1 MANDRWPGPG
11 DDAWRERDE
20 PGAAPGGEGEAETL
34 DALRSERDARAREA
48 AEAQERYLRTLADFE
63 NFRRRTGREREE
75 WRRQAQEDVL
85 REILPVLDNFDRA
98 LAAPPLG
105 DVDRSFRTG
114 IELIHRNFLAAL
126 ERVGVRPFL
135 AVGQPFDPTRHEAI
149 ARAERSDVEDQTV
162 VSEALRGYLFHDRVL
177 RPAQV
182 VVAVHPAPDP
192 GGRRGRSLTAGGRG
206 QPALAWRAP

>member
-1 MANDRWPGPG
+1 MANDRWPGPR

-20 PGAAPGGEGEAETL
+20 TADAPGPEEESL
-34 DALRSERDARAREA
+34 DTLRSERDARAREA

-75 WRRQAQEDVL
+75 WRRQAQEDLL

-98 LAAPPLG
+98 LAAKSG
-105 DVDRSFRTG
+105 DGDPGFRTG
-114 IELIHRNFLAAL
+114 VELIHRNFLAAL
-126 ERVGVRPFL
+126 ERVGVRPFV
-135 AVGQPFDPTRHEAI
+135 AAGQPFDPLRHEAV

-162 VSEALRGYLFHDRVL
+162 VSEALRGYLWHDRVL

-182 VVAVHPAPDP
+182 VVAIHPA
-192 GGRRGRSLTAGGRG
+192 SAAAGGEG
-206 QPALAWRAP
+206 AA

>member
-11 DDAWRERDE
+11 DDAWPDGEE
-20 PGAAPGGEGEAETL
+20 AAAAPGADDETL

-98 LAAPPLG
+98 LAAPPAG
-105 DVDRSFRTG
+105 DADRGFRTG
-114 IELIHRNFLAAL
+114 VELIHRNFLAAL
-126 ERVGVRPFL
+126 ERVGVRPFV
-135 AVGQPFDPTRHEAI
+135 AVGQPFDPTRHEAV

-182 VVAVHPAPDP
+182 VVAVHPAPAP
-192 GGRRGRSLTAGGRG
+192 AGGE
-206 QPALAWRAP
+206 AAA

>member
-11 DDAWRERDE
+11 DDAWREREE
-20 PGAAPGGEGEAETL
+20 PSEGRGSGEDSL
-34 DALRSERDARAREA
+34 DALRVERDARAREA

-98 LAAPPLG
+98 LAAPPARDADQG
-105 DVDRSFRTG
+105 FRTG
-114 IELIHRNFLAAL
+114 VELIHRNFLAAL
-126 ERVGVRPFL
+126 DRVGVRPFV
-135 AVGQPFDPTRHEAI
+135 AVGQPFDPVRHEAV

-162 VSEALRGYLFHDRVL
+162 VSEALRGYLYRDRVL

-182 VVAVHPAPDP
+182 VVAVHPAPA
-192 GGRRGRSLTAGGRG
+192 SAGGEG
-206 QPALAWRAP
+206 AA